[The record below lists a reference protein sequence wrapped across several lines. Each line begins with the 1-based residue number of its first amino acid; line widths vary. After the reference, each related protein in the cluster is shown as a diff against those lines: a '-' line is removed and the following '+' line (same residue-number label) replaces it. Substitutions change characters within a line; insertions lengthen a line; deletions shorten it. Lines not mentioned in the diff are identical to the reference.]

1 MGIPEQVVD
10 RIAKDDLAYLKEWV
24 KENNG
29 FGARDGNGEALLH
42 KAAYHGAVRVATW
55 LLEKGMSS
63 NVKDSRDYTPLHE
76 AARAGNA
83 KTIPVLLQYGA
94 DLEAQLEDGGNTP
107 LESAKEKG
115 DQETISALRQAMRAP
130 RWFRTGESEVSEVSY
145 KDKINYKMTQIFN
158 FAARS
163 YVLLMQNENT
173 KAESVTMKTF
183 GDMADKQLV
192 RAAEKAF
199 LDLGGTLPE
208 DYGMMVL
215 EKSVVKGLRKSTL
228 GTGAPR

>member
-10 RIAKDDLAYLKEWV
+10 RIAKDDLTYLKEWV
-24 KENNG
+24 KENNS
-29 FGARDGNGEALLH
+29 FGVRDRNGEGLLH
-42 KAAYHGAVRVATW
+42 KAAYHGARRVTKW
-55 LLEKGMSS
+55 LLEKGMSP
-63 NVKDSRDYTPLHE
+63 NVKDNRGYTPLHE
-76 AARAGNA
+76 AARAGKPEA
-83 KTIPVLLQYGA
+83 IPVLLQYGA
-94 DLEAQLEDGGNTP
+94 DLQAQMEDGGRTP
-107 LESAKEKG
+107 LESAIEKG
-115 DQETISALRQAMRAP
+115 DQETIALLRQALRAP
-130 RWFRTGESEVSEVSY
+130 RWFLSGDAEVMEVRY
-145 KDKINYKMTQIFN
+145 KDNINYKMTQIFN

-208 DYGMMVL
+208 DYGMMAL
-215 EKSVVKGLRKSTL
+215 EKPVAKGLRKSAL